1 MRILAIGDSTDNN
14 YTLKKFAKKSKVHLI
29 DFLKTE
35 YTQITNIASG
45 REYFDSLLIVKQVKK
60 IKEIKDD
67 YDLCIVMSWAG
78 ARIAYLAGI
87 NYIMYFTGSD
97 IGEPPFAK
105 NSIPIFSGTKQPV
118 TNFTGLKGVFIKK
131 CLIPLLPVQHQ

>member
-14 YTLKKFAKKSKVHLI
+14 YTLKKFAKKSRVHLI
-29 DFLKTE
+29 DFPKKE
-35 YTQITNIASG
+35 YTQISNITSG
-45 REYFDSLLIVKQVKK
+45 REYFDSLLIAKQVKK
-60 IKEIKDD
+60 IKEIKDN

-97 IGEPPFAK
+97 IG
-105 NSIPIFSGTKQPV
+105 SSGYFFCKSHRWITSLYGTLSTDV
-118 TNFTGLKGVFIKK
+118 ISVIWVIK
-131 CLIPLLPVQHQ
+131 